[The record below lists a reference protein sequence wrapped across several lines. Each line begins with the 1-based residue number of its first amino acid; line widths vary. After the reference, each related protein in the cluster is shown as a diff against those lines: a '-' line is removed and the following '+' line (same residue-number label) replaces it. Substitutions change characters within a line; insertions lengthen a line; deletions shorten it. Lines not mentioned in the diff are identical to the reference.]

1 MAYVYL
7 HEEDLQAFIDSLKS
21 FTSSNISELDSIS
34 RANSERDDPADIR
47 DKVEW
52 WSLPHVRIGDLSL
65 TADELQVRLD
75 EAVEMNSNGITP
87 MDGDLISYY
96 LPDGVE
102 DSPGNVK
109 TYNGEAVANGAKD
122 AEALQQASGSLDG
135 VSEDGRTVEEI
146 LDDMTQYQDVPAY
159 GYAVV
164 NAFGGVDYYLDFVLN
179 LQWHYNSVDK
189 EGVLHV
195 DRDGLDQ
202 AVDVLGRVL
211 ASATNSESTPEGY
224 DSWSDAMYESVT
236 VKGHR
241 GRMSALN
248 ALLAA
253 DDAVYDTNTLVDL
266 ADRFEDLS
274 FDGAAASSTPD
285 SLQGW
290 YGDEYGVRYDE
301 GKALRDYSMDPL
313 YGVTMAMGNNPEAA
327 FKYLN
332 PDGQMS
338 NGQWVPGEQSKKRW
352 ELLTGREWD
361 SEVGL
366 DGFTAAMAGNSAMRG
381 SDEADTAAAAT
392 WTVARS
398 MEFAVDQVPFASYTE
413 AMKENLSVVVA
424 NTAEEGVNIAS
435 SGSTMGLGLYSDDDS
450 KTDDDAKGLYTTL
463 VYRLIDNENAAATI
477 TSAFT
482 SAAVAEYPEI
492 TTVKQLEDKYRN
504 VGNVYGYLNAIGS
517 ERLTG
522 LEKASTAE
530 KKAAKDA
537 MGTVFGVT
545 ATVLG
550 AGIAGAG
557 VKLAWSVGTT
567 VTKPIMVDQL
577 APDDLPDVDVP
588 VTPESTRRTLEAQA
602 YADAVNQGLIT
613 DPEAFNP
620 EYFQDSSGQPYS
632 WYTTN
637 PDGTTTF
644 NLDNPPTSEQKDGVH
659 DWANAIHSEHDP
671 EDVLGDA
678 NDAIDAGINEG
689 RSLIEGDN
697 SKGMDREI
705 TIKKK

>member
-1 MAYVYL
+1 MAYVYI

-34 RANSERDDPADIR
+34 RANTERDDPADIR

-52 WSLPHVRIGDLSL
+52 WALPHVRIGDLSL
-65 TADELQVRLD
+65 TADELQVRLNQ
-75 EAVEMNSNGITP
+75 AVEMNSNGITP

-102 DSPGNVK
+102 DTPANVMI
-109 TYNGEAVANGAKD
+109 YNGEAVTNGAKD
-122 AEALQQASGSLDG
+122 AEALQQASGSPDG
-135 VSEDGRTVEEI
+135 VSEDGRTVEQV
-146 LDDMTQYQDVPAY
+146 LDDMARYQDVPAY
-159 GYAVV
+159 GDAVV
-164 NAFGGVDYYLDFVLN
+164 TTFGGVDYYLDFVLN

-211 ASATNSESTPEGY
+211 ASATNSESTPEGH

-266 ADRFEDLS
+266 ADQLEDLP

-290 YGDEYGVRYDE
+290 YDDDYGVRYDE
-301 GKALRDYSMDPL
+301 GKALRGYSMDPL

-361 SEVGL
+361 GEVGL

-424 NTAEEGVNIAS
+424 NTADQGV
-435 SGSTMGLGLYSDDDS
+435 
-450 KTDDDAKGLYTTL
+450 K
-463 VYRLIDNENAAATI
+463 V
-477 TSAFT
+477 
-482 SAAVAEYPEI
+482 
-492 TTVKQLEDKYRN
+492 
-504 VGNVYGYLNAIGS
+504 AIG
-517 ERLTG
+517 
-522 LEKASTAE
+522 AS
-530 KKAAKDA
+530 
-537 MGTVFGVT
+537 
-545 ATVLG
+545 
-550 AGIAGAG
+550 
-557 VKLAWSVGTT
+557 
-567 VTKPIMVDQL
+567 P
-577 APDDLPDVDVP
+577 
-588 VTPESTRRTLEAQA
+588 R
-602 YADAVNQGLIT
+602 N
-613 DPEAFNP
+613 
-620 EYFQDSSGQPYS
+620 
-632 WYTTN
+632 
-637 PDGTTTF
+637 
-644 NLDNPPTSEQKDGVH
+644 
-659 DWANAIHSEHDP
+659 
-671 EDVLGDA
+671 
-678 NDAIDAGINEG
+678 
-689 RSLIEGDN
+689 
-697 SKGMDREI
+697 
-705 TIKKK
+705 

>member
-1 MAYVYL
+1 M
-7 HEEDLQAFIDSLKS
+7 
-21 FTSSNISELDSIS
+21 
-34 RANSERDDPADIR
+34 
-47 DKVEW
+47 
-52 WSLPHVRIGDLSL
+52 
-65 TADELQVRLD
+65 
-75 EAVEMNSNGITP
+75 
-87 MDGDLISYY
+87 
-96 LPDGVE
+96 
-102 DSPGNVK
+102 
-109 TYNGEAVANGAKD
+109 
-122 AEALQQASGSLDG
+122 
-135 VSEDGRTVEEI
+135 
-146 LDDMTQYQDVPAY
+146 
-159 GYAVV
+159 
-164 NAFGGVDYYLDFVLN
+164 
-179 LQWHYNSVDK
+179 
-189 EGVLHV
+189 
-195 DRDGLDQ
+195 
-202 AVDVLGRVL
+202 
-211 ASATNSESTPEGY
+211 
-224 DSWSDAMYESVT
+224 
-236 VKGHR
+236 
-241 GRMSALN
+241 
-248 ALLAA
+248 
-253 DDAVYDTNTLVDL
+253 DL
-266 ADRFEDLS
+266 ADRFEDLP

-290 YGDEYGVRYDE
+290 YDDDYGVLYDE

-332 PDGQMS
+332 PDGQM
-338 NGQWVPGEQSKKRW
+338 NDGQWTPGEQSKKRW

-381 SDEADTAAAAT
+381 SDDADTAAAAT

-398 MEFAVDQVPFASYTE
+398 MEFAVDNVPFADYTDT
-413 AMKENLSVVVA
+413 MKENLSVVVA
-424 NTAEEGVNIAS
+424 NTAEEGVNIAT

-450 KTDDDAKGLYTTL
+450 KTDDDAKSLYTTL

-477 TSAFT
+477 ASAFT
-482 SAAVAEYPEI
+482 NAAVAEYPEI

-517 ERLTG
+517 ERLTD

-537 MGTVFGVT
+537 MGTIFSVT
-545 ATVLG
+545 TTVLG
-550 AGIAGAG
+550 AGIAGPG

-567 VTKPIMVDQL
+567 VTKPIIVDQL

-588 VTPESTRRTLEAQA
+588 VTPKSTRRTLEAQA
-602 YADAVNQGLIT
+602 YADAVNRGLIT